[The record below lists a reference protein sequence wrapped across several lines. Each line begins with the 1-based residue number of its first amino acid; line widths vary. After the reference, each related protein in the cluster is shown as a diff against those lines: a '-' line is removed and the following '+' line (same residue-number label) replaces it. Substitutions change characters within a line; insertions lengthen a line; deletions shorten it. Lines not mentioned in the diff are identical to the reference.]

1 MPGSQCRGRT
11 SQSKDKVFGQE
22 GTAIFAGEYIHQNL
36 SVMTKDQMKYA
47 LSMGGEFNLEV
58 GYMEIAKVQSFVKAA
73 VKGGGKINLLK
84 TERLTVSEIQFLCEV
99 GGSHVAFPDM
109 KFEN

>member
-11 SQSKDKVFGQE
+11 RQSKDKVFGQE

-47 LSMGGEFNLEV
+47 LSMSGEFNLEV
-58 GYMEIAKVQSFVKAA
+58 GYMEIAKVRKSRRQGRRKNQSPQ
-73 VKGGGKINLLK
+73 NL
-84 TERLTVSEIQFLCEV
+84 EAYSE
-99 GGSHVAFPDM
+99 
-109 KFEN
+109 